1 MDFLQNG
8 VGMITFTA
16 LKILLG
22 GWLKTMGEF
31 IAANW
36 RWLLPLLAG
45 LFLWWYIT
53 SLQDQRD
60 KAINE
65 LSNWKQAVKNAA
77 DARRAENRAKK
88 TAADRA
94 DKQNTAR
101 HAAQIEILKGQLL
114 DEKNTHGR
122 DVGNW
127 RERLRLDIAN
137 AANGLPGNQGAAQGF
152 AEGGRDCH
160 PATTGQALENL
171 EIACAVTT
179 ADYNT
184 LRQWADDTCEIYDC
198 D

>member
-1 MDFLQNG
+1 
-8 VGMITFTA
+8 MITFTA

-77 DARRAENRAKK
+77 DVRRAENLAKK

-94 DKQNTAR
+94 DKQNAAQ
-101 HAAQIEILKGQLL
+101 HSAQIEILKGQLL
-114 DEKNTHGR
+114 DEKINHDR

-127 RERLRLDIAN
+127 RERLRLD
-137 AANGLPGNQGAAQGF
+137 AASTAARLSGDQGATQGS
-152 AEGGRDCH
+152 AESGRDCH
-160 PATTGQALENL
+160 PAATGQATENL

-179 ADYNT
+179 SDYNT
-184 LRQWADDTCEIYDC
+184 LRQWADDTCEIYGC
-198 D
+198 Q